1 MASITTISA
10 QENGLDLW
18 RRPGT
23 HCPVARPCD
32 WPRERD
38 KVWSKRDIIM
48 AERHDSESES
58 RRILER
64 VARETDPSGTSFVAR
79 TTKGVRDHV
88 SAADADRDDPIEV
101 WGTRIGRT
109 IGLLLT
115 LGLMVWLVL
124 YVIRGS

>member
-1 MASITTISA
+1 MAGR
-10 QENGLDLW
+10 Q
-18 RRPGT
+18 
-23 HCPVARPCD
+23 
-32 WPRERD
+32 
-38 KVWSKRDIIM
+38 
-48 AERHDSESES
+48 DSDRES

-64 VARETDPSGTSFVAR
+64 VAQETDPAGTSFVAR

-88 SAADADRDDPIEV
+88 GAADADRTDPIEV

-109 IGLLLT
+109 LGLLLT